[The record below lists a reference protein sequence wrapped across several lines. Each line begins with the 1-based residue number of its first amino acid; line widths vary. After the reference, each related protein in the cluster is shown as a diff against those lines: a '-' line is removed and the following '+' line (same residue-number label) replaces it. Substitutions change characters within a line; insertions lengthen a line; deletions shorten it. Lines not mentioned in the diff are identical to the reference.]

1 MKSIAARIVS
11 SRNASLAGS
20 LASLL
25 LHGLAILLVCLV
37 LGGFQRGGSGET
49 GGDPSGPITLF
60 IVEGVE
66 GGFAEVGIAAG
77 TGDADI
83 TLQSNAT
90 SNEETPL
97 AMPESSS
104 PLDRIPNDTRAVNT
118 LATNSECQGSI
129 VDVSSTTTLPPM
141 VESAVPLG
149 RARNSASIGAARS
162 AKSSEAGG
170 TALSRGHGGLG
181 STTFMDV
188 EGVGKSFV
196 YVIDN
201 SSSMQGHR
209 LKIARSQLK
218 ASLRL
223 LQPSQRFAVIFY
235 NEYHQRLQLRRQPK
249 LDMYFATASNLDV
262 AAHEVDRISCG
273 SGTLHLPA
281 VLEALSLKPVV
292 LYLLT
297 DGEPELYA
305 ADLAKIR
312 RVTDGT
318 TIHAIRFSEGNMS
331 SVDTSWMERL
341 AHESGGN
348 FRESTPE

>member
-11 SRNASLAGS
+11 SRNASFAGS

-37 LGGFQRGGSGET
+37 LGGFQRGGSGKT
-49 GGDPSGPITLF
+49 GGDPLGPITLF

-77 TGDADI
+77 AGDADV

-97 AMPESSS
+97 DMPESSN
-104 PLDRIPNDTRAVNT
+104 PLNRIRNDTRDVNT
-118 LATNSECQGSI
+118 LATNSELQGWI

-162 AKSSEAGG
+162 SEAGG

-181 STTFMDV
+181 STTFMNV

-209 LKIARSQLK
+209 LKVARSQLK
-218 ASLRL
+218 SSLRL

-235 NEYHQRLQLRRQPK
+235 NEYRQRLQLRRQPK
-249 LDMYFATASNLDV
+249 LDMYFATASNLDL

-281 VLEALSLKPVV
+281 VLEALSLKPDV

-318 TIHAIRFSEGNMS
+318 TIHAIKFSDGNFS

-341 AHESGGN
+341 ARESGGN
-348 FRESTPE
+348 FRESTSEQ